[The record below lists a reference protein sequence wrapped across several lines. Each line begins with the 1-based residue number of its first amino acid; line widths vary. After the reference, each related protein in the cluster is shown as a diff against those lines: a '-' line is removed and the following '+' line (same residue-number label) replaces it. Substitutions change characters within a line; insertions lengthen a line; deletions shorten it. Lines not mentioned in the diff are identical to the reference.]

1 MKKLFCLI
9 LALSFCLFAGCGEGE
24 PAQTEPA
31 ISVEQK
37 VLFEMPYAKVSSE
50 TIAREG
56 EVYILDLA
64 FQNSG
69 TEDIGFSDE
78 VVCVNGLS
86 VPFTMEYHSPKGG
99 VYSETDEMPAR
110 EGGTMRLYIDC
121 ASMFL
126 WGMDKVETIDI
137 HMGLH
142 TQYSHDTLSATLQVE
157 EAGTNGTLSL
167 DGETI
172 LEQDGITVQYKIVDN
187 WPAYLLVNRT
197 EYPVMVKTSE
207 MTFNGFSEYYSL
219 NPDWIWAEPGQSI
232 VSVPRCP
239 DGMYV
244 PTADTLE
251 VGFQVRVLIDGDGK
265 TGDDIYSKVATYEAP
280 FFINNY
286 GLHDD
291 FYEAYEDENFR
302 LLLGSQQTSY
312 EDAEDLC
319 LWIENKT
326 DQEVKIY
333 VTEVTIDGREIPVYE
348 SDKTMDQCF
357 FYVHSVYA
365 HSKEIQ
371 SLTYGE
377 CGTPE
382 MYGGIQ
388 EVTISFTVELKDG
401 NEYGLGNITV
411 PFA

>member
-9 LALSFCLFAGCGEGE
+9 LALSLCLFAGCGEGE

-187 WPAYLLVNRT
+187 WP
-197 EYPVMVKTSE
+197 EHSE
-207 MTFNGFSEYYSL
+207 SSF
-219 NPDWIWAEPGQSI
+219 
-232 VSVPRCP
+232 
-239 DGMYV
+239 
-244 PTADTLE
+244 
-251 VGFQVRVLIDGDGK
+251 ID
-265 TGDDIYSKVATYEAP
+265 S
-280 FFINNY
+280 
-286 GLHDD
+286 
-291 FYEAYEDENFR
+291 
-302 LLLGSQQTSY
+302 S
-312 EDAEDLC
+312 
-319 LWIENKT
+319 
-326 DQEVKIY
+326 
-333 VTEVTIDGREIPVYE
+333 
-348 SDKTMDQCF
+348 
-357 FYVHSVYA
+357 
-365 HSKEIQ
+365 
-371 SLTYGE
+371 
-377 CGTPE
+377 
-382 MYGGIQ
+382 
-388 EVTISFTVELKDG
+388 
-401 NEYGLGNITV
+401 
-411 PFA
+411 